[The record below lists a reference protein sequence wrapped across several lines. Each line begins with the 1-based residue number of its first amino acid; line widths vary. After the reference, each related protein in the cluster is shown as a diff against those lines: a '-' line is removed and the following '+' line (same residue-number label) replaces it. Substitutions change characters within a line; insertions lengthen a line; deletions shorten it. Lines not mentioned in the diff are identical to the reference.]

1 MAKVFTTQ
9 LLYTIFNLDSTS
21 LRPLDTTSALWSFC
35 LLPFAKAMLVSCS
48 NAARETHL
56 RRKSKCNC
64 YPHICELR

>member
-9 LLYTIFNLDSTS
+9 LLYTIFNLDLSDLS
-21 LRPLDTTSALWSFC
+21 IQPRLFG
-35 LLPFAKAMLVSCS
+35 PFVFFPFPIAKAMLVSCS